1 MPLIIVIGVMPVS
14 GGKNHR
20 VVVSVFPKPC
30 ADSLRDR
37 CAPVDAEG
45 SALAEVVLDINNQ

>member
-14 GGKNHR
+14 GGKNHG
-20 VVVSVFPKPC
+20 VIISVFQKPC
-30 ADSLRDR
+30 ADSLRDCR
-37 CAPVDAEG
+37 APVNCEG